1 MQQNINSLLKLY
13 GGKVEGGLAAY
24 EDIARAFGKTQAYT
38 EMWAAIGR
46 SLKKGEMPSIDS
58 MIQGNK
64 VEVREGKFTAGFFN
78 QELEVSVLNL
88 QILQERF

>member
-1 MQQNINSLLKLY
+1 
-13 GGKVEGGLAAY
+13 
-24 EDIARAFGKTQAYT
+24 
-38 EMWAAIGR
+38 MWAAIGR

-78 QELEVSVLNL
+78 QEQGSNAAKPPVCFPPNNLEASLCS
-88 QILQERF
+88 